1 MTAMLP
7 TPELVAL
14 LEDPGFT
21 AGKKTFVAVIGALA
35 DESLEKKAFRALE
48 RAGDGALPAVVR
60 ALSAEETPAAVRPAL
75 VRLVGRLARGGS
87 KPALD
92 VLEGALTEEEPRTF
106 REVLVQL
113 GKGAPT
119 ETLAPKLLAAAERW
133 LAVEGPAA
141 GLRTAD
147 REALRREVLW
157 ALATVGGAEG
167 RAFAGE
173 NGLAG
178 KGAVVARREEA
189 RAHDE
194 APLAERAVAPA
205 CTWRLRCR
213 AGFEEILREEL
224 EERLGALGPV
234 RVERGVVTFAG
245 AFPLAAL
252 GAVRTASEI
261 EAVLPLAVAPR
272 ESAPAKL
279 AAAVAETV
287 APWLRPLFAV
297 SEASTALPRMRIAFA
312 RRDGRGRA
320 EIFALAE
327 ALGKHGIVSDGRN
340 APVSLVF
347 ERSAA
352 EGVAVAITL
361 HALGESRFSYRV
373 ADVPAASH
381 PTVAAALVR
390 ASRPQPDDVVWDPF
404 CGSALELRE
413 RVEAGPYVSL
423 HGTDRERRAIDAAL
437 ANTVGVARIS
447 LVVEDACTARPP
459 KVTAIVTNPPLGRR
473 VQDAEGITKLLVR
486 FLAHAAT
493 VLAPGGRLVWLSPAP
508 RATREAAAA
517 AGLRLRTARAV
528 DLGGIA
534 VELQIFDAV
543 V

>member
-21 AGKKTFVAVIGALA
+21 AGKKTFVAVLGALA
-35 DESLEKKAFRALE
+35 DETLEKKAFRALE

-60 ALSAEETPAAVRPAL
+60 ALSAAETPAAVRPAL

-119 ETLAPKLLAAAERW
+119 ETLAPKLLAAAARW
-133 LAVEGPAA
+133 LAADGPAA

-167 RAFAGE
+167 RAFANE
-173 NGLAG
+173 NGIAG

-189 RAHDE
+189 RAHEE
-194 APLAERAVAPA
+194 APLAELAVAPT

-213 AGFEEILREEL
+213 AGFEEILRGEI
-224 EERLGALGPV
+224 EERLGALSQV

-279 AAAVAETV
+279 AVAVAETV
-287 APWLRPLFAV
+287 APWLRPLF
-297 SEASTALPRMRIAFA
+297 SGGEASTLPRMRIAFA

-390 ASRPQPDDVVWDPF
+390 ASQPQPDDVVWDPF

-413 RVEAGPYVSL
+413 RAEAGPYASL

-437 ANTVGVARIS
+437 ANTVGVARLS
-447 LVVEDACTARPP
+447 LVVEDACTARPS

-473 VQDAEGITKLLVR
+473 VQDAEGITRLLVR